1 MIDLHYAPTP
11 NGWKITIMLEECGLA
26 YTVDP
31 MQLGRGDQH
40 QPEFL
45 KLNPNG
51 RMPAIVDRAPADG
64 GEPVAM
70 FESGAILIYLA
81 EKAGKFMPREMRA
94 RFDVMQ
100 WLMWQMGGLGPM
112 LGQNGHFL
120 LYAPEKIP
128 YAIDRYGREARRLYG
143 VLDAHLGEGRDYIA
157 GDYSI
162 ADMACFP
169 WIMTHKAQ
177 GADAGR
183 FPPCETLVRSA
194 AGTAKAAGRPCCR
207 QSGCCADG
215 RTGAQDHVR
224 RRRTGAFGAAM
235 MAQMHEPR
243 FPHSGFA
250 YSFRCSRP
258 GMTTFFV
265 RPIRNQRKR
274 HDRILL

>member
-11 NGWKITIMLEECGLA
+11 NGWKISIMLEECGLP
-26 YTVDP
+26 YTVVP

-45 KLNPNG
+45 KLSPNG

-64 GEPVAM
+64 GDAVSI

-81 EKAGKFMPREMRA
+81 EKSGQFMPAEMRK
-94 RFDVMQ
+94 RFDVLQ

-128 YAIDRYGREARRLYG
+128 YAIDRYTREARRLYG

-177 GADAGR
+177 GLTLDD
-183 FPPCETLVRSA
+183 FPNVKRWFALVRA
-194 AGTAKAAGRPCCR
+194 RPQVQAGLAVGKQEKKPMDEQARKIMFGVDAP
-207 QSGCCADG
+207 AH
-215 RTGAQDHVR
+215 AQ
-224 RRRTGAFGAAM
+224 
-235 MAQMHEPR
+235 AQ
-243 FPHSGFA
+243 
-250 YSFRCSRP
+250 
-258 GMTTFFV
+258 
-265 RPIRNQRKR
+265 QQ
-274 HDRILL
+274 